1 MRNIKKAIEEHKQ
14 KVLEYYSEY
23 QILGIFVYGSQNYGL
38 ATQNSDIDTKAVIIP
53 TIEDLALHPVKTK
66 TLIFDNGE
74 HCEIMDIMHLVANY
88 KKQNINFIET
98 LFTSYY
104 WVNPLYEEI
113 WNKYFIAYRED
124 IALYNPQY
132 TLKSICGQAIY
143 TLKQDKLNGKKVGNG
158 IRLQYFLIKYFDKN
172 TINYLDCIQ
181 PTEDIKNEILIIKN
195 RQLRFEDKANE
206 LISWFEEISKLQVK
220 NNDKNKDNI
229 DYIMNKGI
237 MNLIRCCDS
246 LISFE

>member
-1 MRNIKKAIEEHKQ
+1 MRNIEKAIEEHKQ

-23 QILGIFVYGSQNYGL
+23 QILGIFAYGSQNYGL
-38 ATQNSDIDTKAVIIP
+38 ATENSDIDIKAVIIP

-66 TLIFDNGE
+66 TLILDNGE

-104 WVNPLYEEI
+104 WVNPFYKEI
-113 WNKYFIAYRED
+113 WNKYFIACRED
-124 IALYNPQY
+124 IAVYNPQY
-132 TLKSICGQAIY
+132 TLKSICGQAIH

-158 IRLQYFLIKYFDKN
+158 IRLQYFLMKYFDKN
-172 TINYLDCIQ
+172 TISYLDCIQ
-181 PTEDIKNEILIIKN
+181 PTEDIKNEILAIKN
-195 RQLRFEDKANE
+195 KQLKCEDKANE
-206 LISWFEEISKLQVK
+206 LISWFEEMSKLQVK
-220 NNDKNKDNI
+220 DSDKNKDNV
-229 DYIMNKGI
+229 DYVMNKGI
-237 MNLIRCCDS
+237 MNLIRYCDS

>member
-1 MRNIKKAIEEHKQ
+1 MRNIEKAIEEHKQ
-14 KVLEYYSEY
+14 KVLEHYSEN

-104 WVNPLYEEI
+104 WMNPLYEEI
-113 WNKYFIAYRED
+113 WNKHFITYRED
-124 IALYNPQY
+124 IAVYNPQY
-132 TLKSICGQAIY
+132 TLKSICEQAIR

-158 IRLQYFLIKYFDKN
+158 IRLQYFLIKYFDEN
-172 TINYLDCIQ
+172 TVNYLDCIQ
-181 PTEDIKNEILIIKN
+181 PTKDIRNEILIIKN
-195 RQLRFEDKANE
+195 RQLKFEDKANE
-206 LISWFEEISKLQVK
+206 LISWFEEISKLQIK
-220 NNDKNKDNI
+220 DSDKNKNNV